1 MMSLLKQTTG
11 ANKMSY
17 FTESDLDDLMYSPE
31 YADFLME
38 NSDRQCGSG
47 DQLIELMEEGYMFD
61 KFVLYFEGVCKIREV
76 E

>member
-1 MMSLLKQTTG
+1 MMSSLKQTTG

-17 FTESDLDDLMYSPE
+17 FAESDLDDLMYSPE

-38 NSDRQCGSG
+38 HCDRQCGSG
-47 DQLIELMEEGYMFD
+47 DQLLELMEEGYMFD
-61 KFVLYFEGVCKIREV
+61 EFVKYFESVCKTREV